1 MKIGAIT
8 IGQAPR
14 TDVTADILR
23 IFDDSL
29 ELVQAGGLDGLTKEE
44 IAEFAPGKDDYVLVD
59 NGLKTVSPKIKAST
73 VKATKTGFFLFSGGQ
88 KEKQTSNKQNFI
100 KHFALF
106 CFLLLPLY
114 VVYLIYIN
122 EKKRRQKVKE
132 RRQARQMNN

>member
-1 MKIGAIT
+1 MKK
-8 IGQAPR
+8 GQEPKIS
-14 TDVTADILR
+14 VK
-23 IFDDSL
+23 DDSI
-29 ELVQAGGLDGLTKEE
+29 V
-44 IAEFAPGKDDYVLVD
+44 VD
-59 NGLKTVSPKIKAST
+59 NELKTVSPKIKATT

-88 KEKQTSNKQNFI
+88 KDKQTSNKHNFM

-114 VVYLIYIN
+114 VVYLIFIN

>member
-1 MKIGAIT
+1 MVKIRCPKRCLCHSQK
-8 IGQAPR
+8 GQEPKIS
-14 TDVTADILR
+14 V
-23 IFDDSL
+23 
-29 ELVQAGGLDGLTKEE
+29 
-44 IAEFAPGKDDYVLVD
+44 KDDYVLVD

-88 KEKQTSNKQNFI
+88 KEKQTSNKHNFM

-132 RRQARQMNN
+132 RRQARQINN